1 MTLYIL
7 HKYESVAEFLSCGGC
22 FFAKT
27 DYCIKYADK
36 KTSQFLI
43 FVQIHNEKPIDLC
56 KTTMYNKLVPKGREQ
71 VEPAAKSGGETG
83 LYFGRRIVPAADAA
97 VCRTAAPHRKVEE
110 SMEWK
115 MSRKL
120 IKILAESACVMTMT
134 SESDSRY
141 TLIGRL

>member
-1 MTLYIL
+1 M
-7 HKYESVAEFLSCGGC
+7 
-22 FFAKT
+22 
-27 DYCIKYADK
+27 
-36 KTSQFLI
+36 
-43 FVQIHNEKPIDLC
+43 HNEKAIDLC
-56 KTTMYNKLVPKGREQ
+56 KTTMYNKAVPKDREQ
-71 VEPAAKSGGETG
+71 VDRPQRAAVDRTI
-83 LYFGRRIVPAADAA
+83 FGRRQCRRQLRRCA
-97 VCRTAAPHRKVEE
+97 VQLALYRKVEE

>member
-1 MTLYIL
+1 M
-7 HKYESVAEFLSCGGC
+7 
-22 FFAKT
+22 
-27 DYCIKYADK
+27 
-36 KTSQFLI
+36 
-43 FVQIHNEKPIDLC
+43 HNEKPIDSC

-83 LYFGRRIVPAADAA
+83 LYFGRRLVPAADA
-97 VCRTAAPHRKVEE
+97 VMCRAAAPHRKVEE

>member
-1 MTLYIL
+1 
-7 HKYESVAEFLSCGGC
+7 
-22 FFAKT
+22 
-27 DYCIKYADK
+27 
-36 KTSQFLI
+36 
-43 FVQIHNEKPIDLC
+43 
-56 KTTMYNKLVPKGREQ
+56 MYNKAVPKDGEQ
-71 VEPAAKSGGETG
+71 VGRPRRAAADRTYTWPAVLLAAAAALAAK
-83 LYFGRRIVPAADAA
+83 LPFY
-97 VCRTAAPHRKVEE
+97 RKVEE